1 MLYVAGQPIYVF
13 YSADHSFASYPNPGN
28 SGAGSDGGAGPSA
41 GLYKP
46 VNAFGVVWTA
56 QKLQSKLGYATSP
69 GESGGSGT
77 LQAFE
82 NGSILSVGSDVYVLL
97 KNGTWQPFSG

>member
-1 MLYVAGQPIYVF
+1 MINNDLELFGAQPPEQVVP
-13 YSADHSFASYPNPGN
+13 ASY
-28 SGAGSDGGAGPSA
+28 GSP

-69 GESGGSGT
+69 NETGGSGT